1 MTLFSLGNFVS
12 NQRKRHTDGGLLAE
26 IVVTRTAGEPLR
38 YDLEITPVWVLCPGY
53 RILPPEVGDTLAMPA
68 PARAAYER
76 FMEDTR
82 AHTGL

>member
-1 MTLFSLGNFVS
+1 MCI
-12 NQRKRHTDGGLLAE
+12 RDR
-26 IVVTRTAGEPLR
+26 R

>member
-1 MTLFSLGNFVS
+1 
-12 NQRKRHTDGGLLAE
+12 
-26 IVVTRTAGEPLR
+26 
-38 YDLEITPVWVLCPGY
+38 
-53 RILPPEVGDTLAMPA
+53 MPA